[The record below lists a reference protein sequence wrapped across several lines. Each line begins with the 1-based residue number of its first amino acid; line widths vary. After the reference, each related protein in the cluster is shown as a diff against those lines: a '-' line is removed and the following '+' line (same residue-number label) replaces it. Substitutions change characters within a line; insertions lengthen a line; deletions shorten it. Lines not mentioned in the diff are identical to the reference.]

1 MRLGQLMWSSEIQLR
16 EREVIDSGTVLSGVS
31 FNVSKLR
38 PLWIGSI
45 SSLVNITINVNVAQ

>member
-31 FNVSKLR
+31 FNISKLR
-38 PLWIGSI
+38 LLWIGSI

>member
-31 FNVSKLR
+31 FNISKLTL
-38 PLWIGSI
+38 LWIGSI